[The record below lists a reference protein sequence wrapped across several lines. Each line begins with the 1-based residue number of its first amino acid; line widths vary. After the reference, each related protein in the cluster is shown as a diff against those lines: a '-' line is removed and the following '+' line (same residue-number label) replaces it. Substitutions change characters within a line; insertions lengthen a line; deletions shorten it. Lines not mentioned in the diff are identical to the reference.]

1 MQDRVILGVDNVF
14 YSRIELVERANS
26 FESGDM
32 PLYQIHFWHFIQRW
46 FDESDTIDLKTSGST
61 GVPKVITVP
70 KDRMRKSAQRTVKFF
85 QLAPSSKALL
95 ALSAEYIAGQMM
107 IVRAIEGHLNLILV
121 EPSST
126 PFDTLTEPVD
136 FATLVPMQ
144 LSKYSNHH
152 EKLQLIGKLIV
163 GGAAVSKSIENIL
176 ADCTVEAYESYGM
189 TETLSHIALRR
200 INGVE
205 KEFTFRPLDGV
216 KIGVDDRGALMIFD
230 PLTLDEPIQT
240 NDIACIENDGTFR
253 IVGRVDNVINSGGVK
268 VSPEELEQI
277 ISPLISSPFAISWV
291 NDERLGQRVV
301 IVSTKNIEPEE
312 LYKLNEKLPKYKRI
326 TKSFCVDEIPLL
338 ISGKLDRLK
347 LQTLVEKLT

>member
-32 PLYQIHFWHFIQRW
+32 SPYQIHFWHFIQRW
-46 FDESDTIDLKTSGST
+46 FDESDTINLKTSGST

-107 IVRAIEGHLNLILV
+107 IVRAIEGQLNLILV

-126 PFDTLTEPVD
+126 PLDSLNEFVD

-144 LSKYSNHH
+144 LLKYSNNH

-163 GGAAVSKSIENIL
+163 GGAAVSKSIESIL
-176 ADCTVEAYESYGM
+176 ADCTIKAYESYGM

-205 KEFTFRPLDGV
+205 KEFTFSPLDGV
-216 KIGVDDRGALMIFD
+216 KIGVDDRGALTIFD

-240 NDIACIENDGTFR
+240 NDIACIEKDGTFR
-253 IVGRVDNVINSGGVK
+253 IIGRVDNVINSGGVK
-268 VSPEELEQI
+268 VSPEELEHI
-277 ISPLISSPFAISWV
+277 ISSFISSPFAISWV

-301 IVSTKNIEPEE
+301 LVSIKNFEPEE

-347 LQTLVEKLT
+347 LQTLVEKLS